1 MRKDM
6 SMVLEMLET
15 AKESLQN
22 NGTPCIYKYEG
33 KVNISRGDQ
42 IGGTAEPVHDNKSE
56 ILVDTDEL
64 YELLNPYEY
73 DSLEEAAERLA
84 DMLED

>member
-1 MRKDM
+1 
-6 SMVLEMLET
+6 MLET

-22 NGTPCIYKYEG
+22 NGTPCIYKYGG
-33 KVNISRGDQ
+33 KIGISRGDQ
-42 IGGTAEPVHDNKSE
+42 SGTAEPVYNNVAE
-56 ILVDTDEL
+56 ILVTTDEL